1 MSEKQKA
8 KHIADS
14 EARQNAGIVAVY
26 GDPTKSELDAAPSSP
41 DGLGAWQ
48 GGVVRGAISGL
59 KAKPQ
64 RTASTKNTPGI
75 DYPSKIGPEQQK
87 GYVKP
92 TPA

>member
-8 KHIADS
+8 KHIADR
-14 EARQNAGIVAVY
+14 EAAEAAYNSLNVPAVVE
-26 GDPTKSELDAAPSSP
+26 PTP

-59 KAKPQ
+59 KAKAQ